1 MIGSH
6 YFGVCVPAFSS
17 AFLTFFDLHHDSC
30 LKGPSLCR
38 YRLDLFIP
46 YDKRQQTVLV
56 TKLSTIY
63 YSGDSSKARTA
74 EPGFDIRIDLLH
86 GLFGFCPTT
95 VIAATDCGLGGACI
109 DSFACS
115 KGCGLTGDPVTT
127 WTW

>member
-1 MIGSH
+1 MR
-6 YFGVCVPAFSS
+6 FLAFHFLLLLGGIRRVSGLALIWGRQHHSNATSS
-17 AFLTFFDLHHDSC
+17 F
-30 LKGPSLCR
+30 
-38 YRLDLFIP
+38 
-46 YDKRQQTVLV
+46 DKRQQTVLV

-63 YSGDSSKARTA
+63 YSGDSSKPRTA